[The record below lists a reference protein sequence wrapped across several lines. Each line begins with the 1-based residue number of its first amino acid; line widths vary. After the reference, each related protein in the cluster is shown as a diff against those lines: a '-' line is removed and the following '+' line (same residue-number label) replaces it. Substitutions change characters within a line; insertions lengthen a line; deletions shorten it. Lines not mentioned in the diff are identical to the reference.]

1 MANTTFTKLP
11 TADELLK
18 QAAAKTKDTLGFVT
32 DKPTPKEEDTLTD
45 LEDMLRNGYTMDELA
60 STFMTQLREAQKKVE
75 DEKVKAAAEA
85 KAKADT
91 AQTESTTTTEE
102 TATDNDLS
110 VLREDL
116 AVTMFEYLTE
126 IGVLPEDLDAE
137 STIDTIEEILAE
149 VENKYEERRR
159 RNKDAFTMLK
169 TLFDLF
175 S

>member
-18 QAAAKTKDTLGFVT
+18 QAAAKAKDTLGFVT
-32 DKPTPKEEDTLTD
+32 DKPAPKSETS
-45 LEDMLRNGYTMDELA
+45 LEDMLRDGYTMDELA

-91 AQTESTTTTEE
+91 VQAESATTTAE

-126 IGVLPEDLDAE
+126 IGVLSEDLDAE
-137 STIDTIEEILAE
+137 STIDTIEETLAE